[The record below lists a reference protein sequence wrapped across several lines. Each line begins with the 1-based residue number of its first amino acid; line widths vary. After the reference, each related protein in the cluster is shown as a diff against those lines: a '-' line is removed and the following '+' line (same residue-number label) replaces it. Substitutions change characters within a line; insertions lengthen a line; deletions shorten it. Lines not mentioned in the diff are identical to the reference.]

1 MTDLQVEQGSTDPAV
16 AGETFTIALK
26 GDAGNIII
34 NTAIDLADD
43 NVYKAVMQ
51 AGLEAI
57 FNKANGMAKIIAGI
71 TKCEGTELEKRK
83 AEIVEAAAKTQ
94 DQLKS
99 GIVPGAKRAKT
110 SGAEATEAMR
120 LAKNMVKDLIR
131 NSGQKIGAYSA
142 KELTAAAKVVLE
154 RNPSLLDLAKKNL
167 ADRAV
172 EAKGTKALDLTGLFG
187 TKATSDEVKAKPKV
201 APTRKKKGD
210 PISAKQA
217 GMAAPRAKPGTG
229 QTAH

>member
-1 MTDLQVEQGSTDPAV
+1 MTDVTVETV
-16 AGETFTIALK
+16 AGETITPADFIATVSLK
-26 GDAGNIII
+26 GDAGDIQVNVS
-34 NTAIDLADD
+34 ALDD
-43 NVYKAVMQ
+43 NVYKAVIQ
-51 AGLEAI
+51 AGLDAI
-57 FNKANGMAKIIAGI
+57 FAKANGAAKILAGI
-71 TKCEGTELEKRK
+71 TKLEGTELEKRK
-83 AEIVEAAAKTQ
+83 TEVREAAGKTL
-94 DQLKS
+94 DQLTQ
-99 GIVPGAKRAKT
+99 GIIPGAKRAKT

-154 RNPSLLDLAKKNL
+154 RNPALLDLAKKNL
-167 ADRAV
+167 AERAV
-172 EAKGTKALDLTGLFG
+172 EAKGTKALDLSGLFG
-187 TKATSDEVKAKPKV
+187 AKATSEEVKAKPKV

-217 GMAAPRAKPGTG
+217 GMAAPRQKPGTG